1 MRKKF
6 MLLIIASIMIVT
18 FVSCEGD
25 IFQSISDFMG
35 GTSTNVLIDGEIV
48 SVPTGN
54 IENLSETLG
63 GTTTADVTD
72 EQVDAVRDS
81 VEQILASQGETE
93 AAKELLEEPAGDVPD
108 DVEQAMLDLE
118 AELGLEPGDLEV
130 ETKGDL
136 AAAIL
141 LADLKKKQDA
151 LPADPTPEE
160 KETLVKEAKVVV
172 EFVKKVS
179 GVGEIDVTTALT
191 ELLEDLMNRS
201 AMRRMVSRFEEGDG
215 ISQQDVIDYVKPLF
229 NMYFK
234 VIDTDK
240 DGEATSTEVTN
251 IAIQYAKLRK
261 AYETMAIG
269 LAREEGEVVTQE
281 ETKYS
286 DLINYLSAVII
297 SANNQLI
304 PTEIQTNSE
313 YPTTFATILNLVKGY
328 ADSGSTELPS
338 GDEWFFIDYN
348 DNTIADLWTNALFTY
363 LETIPTGK
371 TDQRY
376 ITIFNTVL
384 ELSRAIPDNDFI
396 TGELE
401 NILADLTNQIEGE

>member
-54 IENLSETLG
+54 IDDLSETLG
-63 GTTTADVTD
+63 GTKDPV
-72 EQVDAVRDS
+72 EVRDS
-81 VEQILASQGETE
+81 VEKILASQGETE
-93 AAKELLEEPAGDVPD
+93 AAKELLAEEVEEEDIPSDVK
-108 DVEQAMLDLE
+108 EAMEDLE
-118 AELGLEPGDLEV
+118 EELGLEPGDLDISN
-130 ETKGDL
+130 KGDL

-141 LADLKKKQDA
+141 LADLKNKPSTFVD
-151 LPADPTPEE
+151 PENPTPEE
-160 KETLVKEAKVVV
+160 KEALVKDAKVVV

-179 GVGEIDVTTALT
+179 GIGDIDVTTALT
-191 ELLEDLMNRS
+191 DLLEDLMNRS
-201 AMRRMVSRFEEGDG
+201 ATRRMLSRVEEGDE

-234 VIDTDK
+234 VIDTDGNGTILPEEVM
-240 DGEATSTEVTN
+240 DSVAQYASLRVAYEEMATS
-251 IAIQYAKLRK
+251 LD
-261 AYETMAIG
+261 G
-269 LAREEGEVVTQE
+269 SGE
-281 ETKYS
+281 ETKIS
-286 DLINYLSAVII
+286 DLVNYLSAVII
-297 SANNQLI
+297 SSNNKLI
-304 PTEIQTNSE
+304 PTAIKEGTIANPE
-313 YPTTFATILNLVKGY
+313 GGFYPATTFATILNLVKEY

-338 GDEWFFIDYN
+338 GNEWYFINFD
-348 DNTIADLWTNALFTY
+348 DSAIADMWTNALFTY
-363 LETIPTGK
+363 LETTPTGK
-371 TDQRY
+371 TDARY
-376 ITIFNTVL
+376 TTIFNTVL

-401 NILADLTNQIEGE
+401 NIIADLTAQIEGE